1 MRKLLLF
8 IPIIALATS
17 CKFNE
22 NGNKMVLPADP
33 NAIDN
38 HTIVEEIHHENKVEQ
53 DNIQILAPADSL
65 GIDSTAIQPTEVVAE

>member
-1 MRKLLLF
+1 
-8 IPIIALATS
+8 
-17 CKFNE
+17 
-22 NGNKMVLPADP
+22 MVLPADP